1 MSEDLIISIDKMRY
15 YANISDTTDANF
27 LAPLIIQATDT
38 IGESTLGTALV
49 ERLRSDY
56 NNDTL
61 AGIYSTLYVMVEK
74 MIIWQSYS
82 LGLPRML
89 YRIGNGQITK
99 GTSSGNSDPIDSAD
113 LSNLQRGAAATL
125 ATYENKVKT
134 FLQSNYSSFPEL
146 KDNTP
151 DYVKANLSPS
161 DTSQGTTYTPN
172 IYFSD
177 F

>member
-1 MSEDLIISIDKMRY
+1 MNEKLIISIDKLRY
-15 YANISDTTDANF
+15 YANIADTTDANF

-38 IGESTLGTALV
+38 IGEQTLGTALV
-49 ERLRSDY
+49 NKLITDY
-56 NNDTL
+56 NNDSL
-61 AGIYSTLYVMVEK
+61 SGIYETIYPMVEK
-74 MIIWQSYS
+74 MIVWQSYS

-99 GTSSGNSDPIDSAD
+99 GTSSGNSNPIDTTD
-113 LSNLQRGAAATL
+113 LANLQRGASATV

-134 FLQSNYSSFPEL
+134 FLQYNYNSIPEL
-146 KDNTP
+146 KIDTP
-151 DYVKANLSPS
+151 TFIKANLKES

-172 IYFSD
+172 ILYSD